1 MSMNSKELLSFLGVG
16 LVAGFLASIIIGGG
30 GLIYYLFIGVL
41 GSLIGGFVLD
51 KVGIKINIGNDLVN
65 KIVTAAIGAIIV
77 VIVAKLIT

>member
-1 MSMNSKELLSFLGVG
+1 MSMNSKELLTFLGVG

-41 GSLIGGFVLD
+41 GSLVGGFVLD

-65 KIVTAAIGAIIV
+65 KIASAAIGAILV

>member
-1 MSMNSKELLSFLGVG
+1 MNSKELLTFLGVG

-30 GLIYYLFIGVL
+30 RLIYYLFIGVL
-41 GSLIGGFVLD
+41 GSLVGGFVLD

-65 KIVTAAIGAIIV
+65 KITTAAIGAIIV